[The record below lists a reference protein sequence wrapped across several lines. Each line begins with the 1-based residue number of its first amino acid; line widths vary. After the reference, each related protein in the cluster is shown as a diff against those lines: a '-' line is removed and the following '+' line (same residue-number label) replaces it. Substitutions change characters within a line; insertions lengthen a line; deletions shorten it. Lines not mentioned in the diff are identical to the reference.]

1 MVYPLHV
8 VPPLSA
14 DAASLRD
21 DGASDTVDVR
31 AAFAAGA
38 DAVPLDGF
46 LVHARMTLFA
56 TGLQEDREKMEA
68 SKVGS

>member
-8 VPPLSA
+8 VPSSA

-21 DGASDTVDVR
+21 DGASDTVDLR

-38 DAVPLDGF
+38 DAAPLDGF
-46 LVHARMTLFA
+46 LVPVRMILFA
-56 TGLQEDREKMEA
+56 TALQEDREKMEA